1 MDQHL
6 LAEAKK
12 DTESAKEGIVSAKTK
27 AAEVEK
33 EASGVKLENEDMTE
47 EVTKKEENDKQALQA
62 EVLSDK
68 AKLATA
74 KQAHTDLASE
84 VAAAEQSVKSDEQA
98 IADLRKK
105 VVNEQRAFLNAH
117 QTAAAVSESMAGKKA
132 ALAQL
137 DPSPVTDKTPGKAG
151 VPEQGFEGQAVSHVD
166 METITEDWGSEYGP
180 EMKGKLPHKHKSFA
194 TSAALLLV
202 ALLAQ

>member
-1 MDQHL
+1 MDQNL
-6 LAEAKK
+6 LAEANK
-12 DTESAKEGIVSAKTK
+12 DTESVKEGIASAKTK
-27 AAEVEK
+27 A
-33 EASGVKLENEDMTE
+33 E

-117 QTAAAVSESMAGKKA
+117 QTAA
-132 ALAQL
+132 
-137 DPSPVTDKTPGKAG
+137 
-151 VPEQGFEGQAVSHVD
+151 
-166 METITEDWGSEYGP
+166 
-180 EMKGKLPHKHKSFA
+180 
-194 TSAALLLV
+194 
-202 ALLAQ
+202 